1 MRGQAGGGDAGA
13 AYGGDGVTM
22 TLDGIEQLTL
32 KQMAEFK
39 APQSTPAGCVG
50 TLWTAEKYAVEIDA
64 MRICLLP
71 PHWQNISVYD
81 YPKLFTLLERRQF
94 AVVARDG
101 DYTLL
106 FDPQQQAFA
115 LGYGPDGNIATD
127 AYPSCAVT
135 TFASR

>member
-50 TLWTAEKYAVEIDA
+50 TLWTAEKYAAEIDA

-81 YPKLFTLLERRQF
+81 YPKLFTLLE
-94 AVVARDG
+94 
-101 DYTLL
+101 TLRKRAI
-106 FDPQQQAFA
+106 PQSKLASVRA
-115 LGYGPDGNIATD
+115 LT
-127 AYPSCAVT
+127 SKKET
-135 TFASR
+135 